1 MKREFGEPIKM
12 YLVEEDRLLQLLEIE
27 HRFHC
32 LTHKGGS
39 EYDAF
44 EYFWDMMVES
54 GLDQHVTHKEFVE
67 AVKNM
72 SFGELAELDLAL
84 YTEHIPAEEVVHASW
99 VGMDGDQCSNCG
111 RSLRDLMDGDSYY
124 SSEFEYG
131 GFDQLKACPFCG
143 ARMKK

>member
-1 MKREFGEPIKM
+1 MKRREFGEPIKM
-12 YLVEEDRLLQLLEIE
+12 YLIEEDRLLQLLELE
-27 HRFHC
+27 HR
-32 LTHKGGS
+32 LNAS
-39 EYDAF
+39 NQDSF

-54 GLDQHVTHKEFVE
+54 GLDQHVSHKEFVE
-67 AVKNM
+67 AVENM
-72 SFGELAELDLAL
+72 TFEKLAEMDLAL

-99 VGMDGDQCSNCG
+99 TGMNGDECSHCG

-143 ARMKK
+143 ARMNK

>member
-1 MKREFGEPIKM
+1 MKREFGKPIKM
-12 YLVEEDRLLQLLEIE
+12 YLIEEDRLVELLKME
-27 HRFHC
+27 HELNCDVR
-32 LTHKGGS
+32 
-39 EYDAF
+39 EPF

-54 GLDQHVTHKEFVE
+54 GCDQHVTHKEFVE
-67 AVKNM
+67 AVENM
-72 SFGELAELDLAL
+72 TFEKLAEMDLAL
-84 YTEHIPAEEVVHASW
+84 YTEHVSSDDVVYASW
-99 VGMDGDQCSNCG
+99 VGIDGDDCSNCG